1 MDARIVDGRK
11 IARVTD
17 DGKLKVLVHGRDG
30 DNLVPVKVSEDGYL
44 MLATDVTVEGVTVDL
59 GTVDLNQG
67 APGQNPWPVTLSGTS
82 FEDQI
87 FYQKL
92 AVGKFPIYGYGHEYV
107 DIDTGYSAG
116 SEGWQSKQSDYL
128 ELGVTAGASTTT
140 QRSYVTRKTFD
151 LSNVDYVLVS
161 VKVLENSHTSGT
173 NQGFHLVV
181 SKEKEGAFDEAIA
194 HIHFPG
200 EADGVYRD
208 VLLDVKSL
216 SGMFYVRTHVRSSS
230 LNRPYSCHIREISL
244 LKMGGMV
251 SSGLLANRP
260 LASAVPPGFA
270 YYSWDAPEGQEMAYS
285 DGTNWR
291 VKS

>member
-1 MDARIVDGRK
+1 MPWNNEHMLTDADGNLIPQVWDPSQNK
-11 IARVTD
+11 FVPYEA
-17 DGKLKVLVHGRDG
+17 KV
-30 DNLVPVKVSEDGYL
+30 
-44 MLATDVTVEGVTVDL
+44 
-59 GTVDLNQG
+59 Q
-67 APGQNPWPVTLSGTS
+67 LSGAS

-116 SEGWQSKQSDYL
+116 GDGWQSKQSDYL
-128 ELGVTAGASTTT
+128 ELGFTAGASTTT

-194 HIHFPG
+194 RIHFPG

-244 LKMGGMV
+244 LKTGGDVSGAMV

-260 LASAVPPGFA
+260 PASAVPPGFA

-285 DGTNWR
+285 DGINWV